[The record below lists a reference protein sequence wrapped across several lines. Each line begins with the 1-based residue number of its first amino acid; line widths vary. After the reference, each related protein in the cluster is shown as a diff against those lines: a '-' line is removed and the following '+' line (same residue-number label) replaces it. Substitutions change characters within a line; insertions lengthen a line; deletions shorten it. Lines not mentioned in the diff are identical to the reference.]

1 MSKTEKFNVK
11 VRLGGVAYQPGA
23 AVPVGGKAGLPAA
36 EVERLHAEFGV
47 WKGGAAAAGEA
58 GDFAALR
65 AENERMAAE
74 LAQLTVDNGVLAS
87 RVEELEAAMKAG
99 PGAAGA

>member
-47 WKGGAAAAGEA
+47 WKGGAAAAGDA
-58 GDFAALR
+58 GAVTALR
-65 AENERMAAE
+65 ADNERMAAE
-74 LAQLTVDNGVLAS
+74 IEHLTADNGVLAK
-87 RVEELEAAMKAG
+87 RVEELEAAVKA
-99 PGAAGA
+99 ASA